1 MMTSITLGE
10 LLPTQHLPDTIAN
23 LAVGDLRL
31 DSRLIKKGDIFIC
44 INAVAYIDAV
54 IAAGASAILGDS
66 QSTLLKKS
74 HAIPVLGIDKSFENQ
89 ALIAARRYAISP
101 SMSVMGVTG
110 TNGKSTLVS
119 LVAQLMTV
127 AGHKKSATLGTL
139 GYGIFQQ
146 LQNTPLITTGM
157 TTPDVFT
164 NYRALS
170 EFSNEHV
177 NFVAMEVS
185 SHGLS
190 QGRVDGLPITTA
202 VFTNLTQDH
211 LDYHGTFS
219 AYAEAKKQLFTM
231 PSVATAIVN
240 ADDANAELIINAA
253 HNAQVLTYA
262 LVNAADVQAKEI
274 VAAANGTRFT
284 LITPWG
290 HAQVKSPLL
299 GVFNIY
305 NLLAAITVVLKQGVP
320 LLSVVE
326 AIQYLQPVAGRMQ
339 QLPIVDG
346 IKVIVDFAHTPD
358 GLEQALLA
366 LRDHIVGRIWVV
378 FGCGGDR
385 DKQKRA
391 LMGAIAEDLA
401 DEVILTSDNP
411 RSENPQSII
420 SDIAAGCKNAAYQV
434 VDRQEAIAFAI
445 EQAQAGDC
453 VLIAGKG
460 HETYQLIQN
469 KALPFCDVT
478 IANALLQQKNAQHNH
493 AQPSSLLQNEP
504 QKNQSHASPLLKEAK

>member
-10 LLPTQHLPDTIAN
+10 LLPTQYLPDTIAN

-31 DSRLIKKGDIFIC
+31 DSRLIQKGDIFIC
-44 INAVAYIDAV
+44 IKGEAYIDAV
-54 IAAGASAILGDS
+54 IAAGASAVLIDS
-66 QSTLLKKS
+66 QLLPLKNTPT
-74 HAIPVLGIDKSFENQ
+74 IPVIGVEKLFENQ
-89 ALIAARRYAISP
+89 AAIAARRYAISP

-119 LVAQLMTV
+119 LVAQLMTL

-139 GYGIFQQ
+139 GYGIFQPTGDNA
-146 LQNTPLITTGM
+146 LTTTGM

-164 NYRALS
+164 NYRTLS
-170 EFSNEHV
+170 DFSCQHV

-190 QGRVDGLPITTA
+190 QGRVNGLPITTA

-231 PSVATAIVN
+231 PSVATVIVN
-240 ADDANAELIINAA
+240 ADDTNADFIVNAVK
-253 HNAQVLTYA
+253 NVQVLSYG
-262 LVNAADVQAKEI
+262 LVKSADVQAI
-274 VAAANGTRFT
+274 DIMAAANGTRFILT
-284 LITPWG
+284 TPWG
-290 HAQVKSPLL
+290 NAQIKSPLL
-299 GVFNIY
+299 GIFNIY
-305 NLLAAITVVLKQGVP
+305 NLLAAITVVLKQGEP
-320 LLSVVE
+320 LQTVVE
-326 AIQYLQPVAGRMQ
+326 AIEYLQPVAGRMQ

-366 LRDHIVGRIWVV
+366 LRDHMVGRIWVV

-401 DEVILTSDNP
+401 DEVIITSDNP
-411 RSENPQSII
+411 RSENPQMII
-420 SDIAAGCKNAAYQV
+420 SDIAAGCKNAAYQIL
-434 VDRQEAIAFAI
+434 DRQEAIAFAI

-453 VLIAGKG
+453 ILIAGKG
-460 HETYQLIQN
+460 HETYQLIQD
-469 KALPFCDVT
+469 KALPFCDVK
-478 IANALLQQKNAQHNH
+478 IATVLLQQKNAQ
-493 AQPSSLLQNEP
+493 
-504 QKNQSHASPLLKEAK
+504 QKNTAEKINPLITRC

>member
-1 MMTSITLGE
+1 
-10 LLPTQHLPDTIAN
+10 
-23 LAVGDLRL
+23 
-31 DSRLIKKGDIFIC
+31 
-44 INAVAYIDAV
+44 
-54 IAAGASAILGDS
+54 
-66 QSTLLKKS
+66 
-74 HAIPVLGIDKSFENQ
+74 
-89 ALIAARRYAISP
+89 
-101 SMSVMGVTG
+101 
-110 TNGKSTLVS
+110 
-119 LVAQLMTV
+119 
-127 AGHKKSATLGTL
+127 
-139 GYGIFQQ
+139 
-146 LQNTPLITTGM
+146 
-157 TTPDVFT
+157 
-164 NYRALS
+164 
-170 EFSNEHV
+170 
-177 NFVAMEVS
+177 MEVS

-190 QGRVDGLPITTA
+190 QGRVNGLPITTA

-231 PSVATAIVN
+231 PSVATVIVN
-240 ADDANAELIINAA
+240 VDDTNADLIINAVK
-253 HNAQVLTYA
+253 NVQILTYA
-262 LVNAADVQAKEI
+262 LVKSADVHAKEI

-290 HAQVKSPLL
+290 HAQVRSPLL

-320 LLSVVE
+320 LPAVVE

-339 QLPIVDG
+339 QLPIIDG

-411 RSENPQSII
+411 RSENPQAII
-420 SDIAAGCKNAAYQV
+420 SDIAAGCKNAAYQI

-453 VLIAGKG
+453 ILIAGKG

-469 KALPFCDVT
+469 TALPFCDVT
-478 IANALLQQKNAQHNH
+478 IANALLQQKSAE
-493 AQPSSLLQNEP
+493 QNNTP
-504 QKNQSHASPLLKEAK
+504 PKNQALDSPLFKEAK